1 MNGARRIY
9 LDNAAT
15 TRPTRRVID
24 HMAEAQFE
32 LFGNPSSPHAYGPPA
47 KHALEDARDFLR
59 GTVAG
64 GSLVFTSGGSE
75 ADYLGIVG
83 AAAKRPPGRV
93 LMSQSDHP
101 ALLQCSTLLTRFR
114 NHVALLPVTE
124 HGDIAPETLF
134 DALGSDVRVV
144 ALMHGHNELG
154 TLSNLSELIEL
165 TRREAPQ
172 AHIHIDL
179 VQTYG
184 KLPFDFNEF
193 DVDSIAVSGHK
204 FHGPRGMGFL
214 ALSSAAEIAPL
225 QEAGGQEGG
234 LRGGTEN
241 VAGAIGLA
249 TAAEQALTHQ
259 AETEVHTRD
268 LCTRVFA
275 ILQDTVPNAVRLGNP
290 DRRLPHILS
299 MRLPDVAGET
309 LMTRCDARGVAF
321 SVGSACHGT
330 DDSSIKGQGSKTQM
344 HKAKQPTKVK
354 KTGKSNKPDN
364 HVLAAIGLDKHEARG
379 VVRLSFSDQTST
391 EDAEDAA
398 DIIADEAMRLL
409 ESAPR
414 RPERPK
420 QPKATTGNESR

>member
-24 HMAEAQFE
+24 HMAEAQYE
-32 LFGNPSSPHAYGPPA
+32 CFGNPSSPHAFGPPA

-114 NHVALLPVTE
+114 NHVAQLPVTE

-154 TLSNLSELIEL
+154 TLSNLTELIEL
-165 TRREAPQ
+165 TRRAAPE
-172 AHIHIDL
+172 AHIHVDL

-184 KLPFDFNEF
+184 KLPFDFDDF

-214 ALSSAAEIAPL
+214 ALAAAAQIAPL
-225 QEAGGQEGG
+225 QLAGGQEGG

-249 TAAEQALTHQ
+249 IAAEQALTHQ

-268 LCTRVFA
+268 LCDRVFD
-275 ILQDTVPNAVRLGNP
+275 IIQDAVPNAARLGNP

-321 SVGSACHGT
+321 SVGSACHSS
-330 DDSSIKGQGSKTQM
+330 DDRSTKGQGSKTQR
-344 HKAKQPTKVK
+344 HLSKLPKKVQK
-354 KTGKSNKPDN
+354 GNKPDN
-364 HVLAAIGLDKHEARG
+364 HVLAAIGLNKHEARG
-379 VVRLSFSDQTST
+379 VVRLSFSDQTSID
-391 EDAEDAA
+391 DAEDAA
-398 DIIADEAMRLL
+398 DIIADEAVRLL
-409 ESAPR
+409 QSAPR
-414 RPERPK
+414 RKASAQPAKTTSGDER
-420 QPKATTGNESR
+420 R

>member
-24 HMAEAQFE
+24 HMAEAQYE
-32 LFGNPSSPHAYGPPA
+32 CFGNPSSPHAFGPPA

-114 NHVALLPVTE
+114 NHVAQLPVTE

-154 TLSNLSELIEL
+154 TLSNLTELIEL
-165 TRREAPQ
+165 TRRAAPE
-172 AHIHIDL
+172 AHIHVDL

-184 KLPFDFNEF
+184 KLPFDFDDF

-214 ALSSAAEIAPL
+214 ALAAAAQIAPL
-225 QEAGGQEGG
+225 QLAGGQEGG
-234 LRGGTEN
+234 LRGGT
-241 VAGAIGLA
+241 
-249 TAAEQALTHQ
+249 
-259 AETEVHTRD
+259 
-268 LCTRVFA
+268 
-275 ILQDTVPNAVRLGNP
+275 
-290 DRRLPHILS
+290 
-299 MRLPDVAGET
+299 GET

-321 SVGSACHGT
+321 SVGSACHSS
-330 DDSSIKGQGSKTQM
+330 DDRSTKGQGSKTQR
-344 HKAKQPTKVK
+344 HLSKLPKKVQK
-354 KTGKSNKPDN
+354 GNKPDN
-364 HVLAAIGLDKHEARG
+364 HVLAAIGLNKHEARG
-379 VVRLSFSDQTST
+379 VVRLSFSDQTSID
-391 EDAEDAA
+391 DAEDAA
-398 DIIADEAMRLL
+398 DIIADEAVRLL
-409 ESAPR
+409 QSAPR
-414 RPERPK
+414 RKARAQPAKTTSGDER
-420 QPKATTGNESR
+420 R

>member
-24 HMAEAQFE
+24 HMAEAQYE
-32 LFGNPSSPHAYGPPA
+32 CFGNPSSPHAFGPPA
-47 KHALEDARDFLR
+47 RHALEDARDFLR

-101 ALLQCSTLLTRFR
+101 ALLKCKSLLTRFR
-114 NHVALLPVTE
+114 NHVTELPVTE

-134 DALGSDVRVV
+134 EALGSDVRVV

-154 TLSNLSELIEL
+154 TLGNLTELVEL
-165 TRREAPQ
+165 VRREAPQ
-172 AHIHIDL
+172 AHIHVDL

-184 KLPFDFNEF
+184 KLPFDF
-193 DVDSIAVSGHK
+193 DQYDIDSLAVSGHK

-214 ALSSAAEIAPL
+214 ALSGSAEIAPL
-225 QEAGGQEGG
+225 QEAGGQEDGM
-234 LRGGTEN
+234 RGGTEN
-241 VAGAIGLA
+241 VAGAVGLA
-249 TAAEQALTHQ
+249 IAAEEALTHQ

-268 LCTRVFA
+268 LCERVFDIVREA
-275 ILQDTVPNAVRLGNP
+275 VPDAVRLGHP
-290 DRRLPHILS
+290 TRRLPHILS

-321 SVGSACHGT
+321 SVGSACHGSDQT
-330 DDSSIKGQGSKTQM
+330 TSKGQGSKSQM
-344 HKAKQPTKVK
+344 AKSKIPKKASK
-354 KTGKSNKPDN
+354 GNKPDN
-364 HVLAAIGLDKHEARG
+364 HVLAAIGLNKQEARG
-379 VVRLSFSDQTST
+379 VIRVSFSDQTSIA
-391 EDAEDAA
+391 DAEDAA
-398 DIIADEAMRLL
+398 DIIADEAVRLL

-414 RPERPK
+414 RPAPK
-420 QPKATTGNESR
+420 TRSKASTGDESR